1 MTTKKK
7 KKKKDA
13 GLLNVMMITFHLS
26 IMASN
31 RLNKYRFG

>member
-1 MTTKKK
+1 MTTKKEK
-7 KKKKDA
+7 RDA
-13 GLLNVMMITFHLS
+13 GLLNVMMITFRLS